1 MIWNAFGG
9 ALPAAVG
16 IAISPIPIVLVIL
29 MLVSVKARTNGPA
42 FLVGWVLGVGVVTTL
57 AFTLADSANAST
69 DSGASDSVNVTQ
81 LLLGVLFLFL
91 ALRQWKGRPRPGEEP
106 EPPKLFAAVDGMGT
120 GKALGLGFVAAAA
133 NPKNLPLAIS
143 AGASMAQIGATGGDA
158 VGAILLFVLVAS
170 SSVAAPVIVYFFLGD
185 RADAILAGWKT
196 WLVANNATVMMVL
209 FVVLGAK
216 MLGTG
221 LGVLA

>member
-29 MLVSVKARTNGPA
+29 MLVSRNARTNGPA

-57 AFTLADSANAST
+57 AFTLTDAADAST
-69 DSGASDSVNVTQ
+69 DSGASDGVNVMQ

-91 ALRQWKGRPRPGEEP
+91 AFRQWKGRPRPGEEP
-106 EPPKLFAAVDGMGT
+106 EPPKLFAAVDGMG
-120 GKALGLGFVAAAA
+120 GSKALGFGFIAAAA
-133 NPKNLPLAIS
+133 NPKNLPLAVS
-143 AGASMAQIGATGGDA
+143 AGATMAQIGATGGDA
-158 VGAILLFVLVAS
+158 AVAIVLFVLVAS
-170 SSVAAPVIVYFFLGD
+170 ASVAAPVVVYFFLGD
-185 RADAILAGWKT
+185 RADGILAGWKT
-196 WLVANNATVMMVL
+196 WLIANNATVMMVL

-216 MLGTG
+216 MLGAG